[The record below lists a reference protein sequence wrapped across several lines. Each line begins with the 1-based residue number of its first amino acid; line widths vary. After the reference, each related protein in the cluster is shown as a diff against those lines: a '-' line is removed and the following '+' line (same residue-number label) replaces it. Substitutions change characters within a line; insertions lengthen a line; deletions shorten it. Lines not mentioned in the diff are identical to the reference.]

1 MRRAP
6 RLRRVDP
13 HCPGGPRS
21 KTLRRAPMNANDVA
35 SEGLG
40 LISRLADEAR
50 SVAVVAGYV
59 ALGAAVPVGRSL
71 LDAAGETR
79 RRLSLLGPRP
89 REQETR
95 RHGAA

>member
-1 MRRAP
+1 
-6 RLRRVDP
+6 
-13 HCPGGPRS
+13 
-21 KTLRRAPMNANDVA
+21 MNANDVA

-59 ALGAAVPVGRSL
+59 ALGAAVLVGRSL

-79 RRLSLLGPRP
+79 RRLSSLDRGAPSSL
-89 REQETR
+89 REGR
-95 RHGAA
+95 